1 MEYLE
6 PGREVLGF
14 QNPSPSGHGL
24 QPRSAEALVLPAK
37 RRSPDY
43 LLPFRHD
50 PLRHPLPARL
60 ASGCE
65 EGRFVLDDGSDV
77 IELGMCSESGSQE
90 WKTGMYVMVVGH
102 FVAAPAQSGGLPL
115 IKVHKIVDL
124 SGYPDREAMWHFEVI
139 EAYKLFYVPSVE

>member
-60 ASGCE
+60 ASGRVFWFQVVRRGVSCSTTGPMSSNWACALSPGLRS
-65 EGRFVLDDGSDV
+65 GRR
-77 IELGMCSESGSQE
+77 
-90 WKTGMYVMVVGH
+90 
-102 FVAAPAQSGGLPL
+102 
-115 IKVHKIVDL
+115 VHKIVDL